1 MAKWVCNICGYI
13 YDPEVGDPDNGVAA
27 GTAWKMYR
35 KTGFARSAVL
45 AKTSSANNKKIKTGF
60 VLLIK
65 YGACFVFRIN

>member
-35 KTGFARSAVL
+35 KTGFAPSA
-45 AKTSSANNKKIKTGF
+45 A
-60 VLLIK
+60 
-65 YGACFVFRIN
+65 